1 MSKNIRKLLS
11 LLMTVMMIVNVV
23 VVFETMGSTAVYG
36 ADTNLA
42 LNKPVTSSGEQVGNE
57 ASHAVDGDTTNRWS
71 SQVFPQW
78 ISVDLGSTYSIT
90 KTEIVPHLERAYQFK
105 VEVSTDGTNYT
116 QVVNRTGNTTGG
128 ALIADTFAA
137 VDARYVRL
145 TVTGCYNDTT
155 TWASISEFRVIGDVT
170 APTPTPTPTPP
181 SDSNLALNKAVT
193 CSSEQAGNEA
203 THAVDGDA
211 AVTRWSAQTFPQ
223 WMTVDLGAAYDVNKT
238 EVVPYTDRAYQFKVE
253 VSTDG
258 TNYTQVVNRTG
269 NTTGGALIADVFT
282 PVNARYVRLTVTG
295 CYNDTTTWASINEF
309 RVFSG
314 ASSSTPTPTP
324 TPVITPTPTP
334 TPTPS
339 GNVRPVS
346 SISQLNSALANA
358 QPGDIIELAD
368 GTYNGTINALS
379 GLNGTAAKN
388 IIIRAKNVDK
398 AVLAGP
404 AKFDL
409 SDCSYITIEGMKI
422 TSSVTVGIK
431 LNSCNNIRVTRCRL
445 RTTETA
451 GADNKYIL
459 IQGANSHH
467 NRIDRNI
474 FEEKHE
480 MGQML
485 AIHGSS
491 TQVSQYDVVE
501 LNYFKNFYTGP
512 ANGYETIRVGLSG
525 ISMSSGYT
533 IIQNNL
539 FENTDGENECVS
551 LKASDLTVRYNTF
564 RNVKGEC
571 TSRHGNRHSVYGNF
585 FLADGIKAST
595 AGVRVFGQDHKY
607 YNNVFKGLTGTAIV
621 INGGDVD
628 TSGPLNEHWRQ
639 YRTEVAFNTII
650 NCADGIVLGGKP
662 YPPIDSKIANNIFKG
677 TAGTLIS
684 DISSTNTLWQGNIAH
699 ATGSASVGVSKGSGE
714 VRVVDPQLVA
724 AGELFRLSGT
734 SPAIDAALGTYSYVT
749 TDMDGQTRSTKD
761 IGADEY
767 STEAVTRAPL
777 TSANVGIFA
786 P

>member
-1 MSKNIRKLLS
+1 MSKNMRKLLS

-57 ASHAVDGDTTNRWS
+57 ASHAVDGDTTNWWS

-90 KTEIVPHLERAYQFK
+90 KTE
-105 VEVSTDGTNYT
+105 
-116 QVVNRTGNTTGG
+116 
-128 ALIADTFAA
+128 
-137 VDARYVRL
+137 
-145 TVTGCYNDTT
+145 
-155 TWASISEFRVIGDVT
+155 
-170 APTPTPTPTPP
+170 
-181 SDSNLALNKAVT
+181 
-193 CSSEQAGNEA
+193 
-203 THAVDGDA
+203 
-211 AVTRWSAQTFPQ
+211 
-223 WMTVDLGAAYDVNKT
+223 
-238 EVVPYTDRAYQFKVE
+238 VVPYMDRAYQFKVE

-295 CYNDTTTWASINEF
+295 CYNDTTIWASINEF
-309 RVFSG
+309 GVFSG
-314 ASSSTPTPTP
+314 ASSSTPTPI
-324 TPVITPTPTP
+324 PVITPTPTP

-339 GNVRPVS
+339 GNVISVS
-346 SISQLNSALANA
+346 TISQLNSAIANA
-358 QPGDIIELAD
+358 QPGDSIELAD

-398 AVLAGP
+398 AVLAGS

-409 SDCSYITIEGMKI
+409 SNCSYITIEGIKI

-533 IIQNNL
+533 VIQNNL

-551 LKASDLTVRYNTF
+551 LKASDLTIRYNTF

-595 AGVRVFGQDHKY
+595 AGIRVFGQDHKY

-639 YRTEVAFNTII
+639 YRTEVTFNTII

-677 TAGTLIS
+677 ITGTLIS
-684 DISSTNTLWQGNIAH
+684 DVSSTNTLWQGNIAH
-699 ATGSASVGVSKGSGE
+699 ATGSASVGVSKSSNE

-749 TDMDGQTRSTKD
+749 TDMDGQSRSTKD